1 MTEHIW
7 TYTHDESNQE
17 VHLYNSN
24 SNEINKSPVDVSG
37 GDANLEIPG
46 DIIGNVALELQKEVN
61 DNQQAGNEIII
72 TDYAMECIQVLAAP
86 ERFIEKQ

>member
-1 MTEHIW
+1 MTKHIW
-7 TYTHDESNQE
+7 TYTYDKQNNE

-37 GDANLEIPG
+37 GGLGVEIPG
-46 DIIGNVALELQKEVN
+46 DIIGNIALELQKEVN
-61 DNQQAGNEIII
+61 DNQQAGNEIIV

-86 ERFIEKQ
+86 ERLIQKQ